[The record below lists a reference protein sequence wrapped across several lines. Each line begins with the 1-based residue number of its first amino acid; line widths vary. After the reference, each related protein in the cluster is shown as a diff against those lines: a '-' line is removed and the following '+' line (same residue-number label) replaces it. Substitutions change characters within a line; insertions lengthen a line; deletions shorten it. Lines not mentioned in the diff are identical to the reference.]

1 MNDILHLQDH
11 LLQQGAFK
19 QRLRL
24 SALLILL
31 LLLLLVLRYFYLQI
45 IEYELYRT
53 ESDRNRI
60 QLQAL
65 APNRGLIFDRGN
77 RLLAEN
83 QPGFVLSLVP
93 GKVPNVGQTLEELRE
108 LLPISERDVEKYR
121 QRASRQRPSDT
132 VPLRFRLSEVERALL
147 AVNRYRW
154 PGVFVEAQ
162 LVRHYPQAQV
172 FSHALGYVSRISEQD
187 EARIDESSYRG
198 IYHIGKIGLE
208 RQYEELLRGTAG
220 SRSVESSARGEVL
233 RELDRNPPQPGA
245 ELTLHLDSRL
255 QQVAYEALGE
265 RRGAV
270 VALDPFSGGVLA
282 LVSTPGFDTNLFV
295 NGVSNAVYQALRESP
310 DLPLYNRAVQGQYPP
325 GSTVKPVFALAG
337 LHHGAITPTS
347 TINDPGWY
355 VLPGQKRRY
364 RDWTLRVRGGGH
376 GAQVDLFQAIAE
388 SCDVYFY
395 DLAHKLGID
404 RIHDFSRPFGFG
416 ELTGIDTT
424 YELGGVMPS
433 RQWKETTRGQPWFP
447 GETLN
452 VGIGQGQMLA
462 TPLQLAM
469 VTAIIATRGLRYPPR
484 LLHKVNGEAI
494 APPTPQRIAVKPA
507 DWDLIHEA
515 MKAVFHSP
523 QGTAY
528 RSGLEAGY
536 VMAGKSGTAQVVGIA
551 QDQRYDAEAISERH
565 RDHGWFIAFA
575 PFDRP
580 RIAVSVIVENGG
592 GGSSVAAPVARRVM
606 DRYLL
611 PDRVSG

>member
-1 MNDILHLQDH
+1 MNDTLHLQDH
-11 LLQQGAFK
+11 LLQQGNFQ

-24 SALLILL
+24 SVLLILVL
-31 LLLLLVLRYFYLQI
+31 LLVLVLRYFYLQV

-65 APNRGLIFDRGN
+65 PPNRGLIFDRGN

-93 GKVPNVGQTLEELRE
+93 GKVPNFGQTLEELRE
-108 LLPISERDVEKYR
+108 LLPVTDRDVEKYEL
-121 QRASRQRPSDT
+121 RASRQRPSDT

-162 LVRHYPQAQV
+162 LVRHYPQAQM

-187 EARIDESSYRG
+187 EARIDESNYRG

-255 QQVAYEALGE
+255 QQVAYEALGD

-295 NGVSNAVYQALRESP
+295 NGVSNTVYQALRESP
-310 DLPLYNRAVQGQYPP
+310 ELPLYNRAVQGQYPP

-376 GAQVDLFQAIAE
+376 GPQVDLFQAIAE

-462 TPLQLAM
+462 TPLQLAV
-469 VTAIIATRGLRYPPR
+469 VTATIATRGLRYPPR

-515 MKAVFHSP
+515 MKAVLHSP

-575 PFDRP
+575 PFDKP

-592 GGSSVAAPVARRVM
+592 GGSSVAAPVARQVM

>member
-1 MNDILHLQDH
+1 MNDTLHLQDH
-11 LLQQGAFK
+11 LLQQGNFQ

-24 SALLILL
+24 SVLLILVL
-31 LLLLLVLRYFYLQI
+31 LLVLVLRYFYLQV

-65 APNRGLIFDRGN
+65 PPNRGLIFDRGN

-93 GKVPNVGQTLEELRE
+93 GKVPNFGQTLEELRE
-108 LLPISERDVEKYR
+108 LLPVTDRDVEKYEL
-121 QRASRQRPSDT
+121 RASRQRPSDT

-162 LVRHYPQAQV
+162 LVRHYPQAQM

-187 EARIDESSYRG
+187 EARIDESNYRG

-255 QQVAYEALGE
+255 QQVAYEALGD

-295 NGVSNAVYQALRESP
+295 NGVSTTVYQALRESP
-310 DLPLYNRAVQGQYPP
+310 ELPLYNRAVQGQYPP

-376 GAQVDLFQAIAE
+376 GPQVDLFQAIAE

-462 TPLQLAM
+462 TPLQLAV
-469 VTAIIATRGLRYPPR
+469 VTATIATRGLRYPPR

-515 MKAVFHSP
+515 MKAVLHSP

-575 PFDRP
+575 PFDKP

-592 GGSSVAAPVARRVM
+592 GGSSVAAPVARQVM

>member
-1 MNDILHLQDH
+1 MNDTLHLQDH
-11 LLQQGAFK
+11 LLQQGTFQ

-24 SALLILL
+24 SVLLILVL
-31 LLLLLVLRYFYLQI
+31 LLVLVLRYFYLQV

-65 APNRGLIFDRGN
+65 PPNRGLIFDRGN

-93 GKVPNVGQTLEELRE
+93 GKVPNFGQTLEELRE
-108 LLPISERDVEKYR
+108 LLPITDRDVEKYEL
-121 QRASRQRPSDT
+121 RASRQRPSDT

-162 LVRHYPQAQV
+162 LVRHYPRAQM

-187 EARIDESSYRG
+187 EARIDESDYRG

-255 QQVAYEALGE
+255 QQVAYEALGD

-295 NGVSNAVYQALRESP
+295 NGVSNTVYQALRESP
-310 DLPLYNRAVQGQYPP
+310 ELPLYNRAVQGQYPP

-462 TPLQLAM
+462 TPLQLAV
-469 VTAIIATRGLRYPPR
+469 VTATIATRGLRYPPR

-515 MKAVFHSP
+515 MKAVLHSP

-528 RSGLEAGY
+528 RSGLEAEY

-575 PFDRP
+575 PFDKP

-592 GGSSVAAPVARRVM
+592 GGSSVAAPVARQVM

>member
-1 MNDILHLQDH
+1 MNDTLHLQDH
-11 LLQQGAFK
+11 LLQQGTFQ

-24 SALLILL
+24 SVLLILVL
-31 LLLLLVLRYFYLQI
+31 LLVLVLRYFYLQV

-65 APNRGLIFDRGN
+65 PPNRGLIFDRGN

-93 GKVPNVGQTLEELRE
+93 GKVPNFGQTLEELRE
-108 LLPISERDVEKYR
+108 LLPITDRDVEKYEL
-121 QRASRQRPSDT
+121 RASRQRPSDT

-162 LVRHYPQAQV
+162 LVRHYPRAQM

-187 EARIDESSYRG
+187 EARIDESNYRG

-255 QQVAYEALGE
+255 QQVAYEALGD

-295 NGVSNAVYQALRESP
+295 NGVSNTVYQALRESP
-310 DLPLYNRAVQGQYPP
+310 ELPLYNRAVQGQYPP

-337 LHHGAITPTS
+337 LHHGTITPTS

-462 TPLQLAM
+462 TPLQLAV
-469 VTAIIATRGLRYPPR
+469 VTATIATRGLRYPPR

-515 MKAVFHSP
+515 MKAVLHSP

-575 PFDRP
+575 PFDKP

-592 GGSSVAAPVARRVM
+592 GGSSVAAPVARQVM